1 MIKVL
6 VIDNSAL
13 MRKLLGRVVADV
25 GDFEVHFARNGPEGL
40 EQLATV
46 NPDVVTLDIHMPGMD
61 GLTCLDRIMIER
73 PRPVVMVSSLTREG
87 ADATL
92 EALRLGAVDFV
103 PKPEGAVSLHMEV
116 FGPLFV
122 AKVRAAAGVKLRAS
136 LRLRERVQHRVG
148 GSASVRP
155 RAGGRDEAASVRA
168 SGEGIVVVGAST
180 GGPPALEALLVALPP
195 TFPWP
200 IVIAQ
205 HMPANFTGAL
215 ARRLDGLCAIGVGE
229 VARPTALE
237 PGHAYIGRG
246 DDDVVISNVAGHLV
260 AAPVPA
266 DARRPWHPS
275 ADRLVE
281 SAIAHISPSLLVG
294 ILMTGMGND
303 GAGSMTRLRAL
314 GGRTIAEA
322 EETAVVWG
330 MPGKLVEAGG
340 ATWVLPLP
348 NIAEQL
354 RKLVPL
360 HAADPQRV

>member
-6 VIDNSAL
+6 VIDDSAL

-87 ADATL
+87 AEATL

-148 GSASVRP
+148 GSASAAPTRWRP
-155 RAGGRDEAASVRA
+155 RRSSVCAGVGRGNRCRRSLNWR
-168 SGEGIVVVGAST
+168 
-180 GGPPALEALLVALPP
+180 P
-195 TFPWP
+195 
-200 IVIAQ
+200 
-205 HMPANFTGAL
+205 TGARSV
-215 ARRLDGLCAIGVGE
+215 ARRIAIDFPVAHRYRPAYAGKFHGR
-229 VARPTALE
+229 ARP
-237 PGHAYIGRG
+237 PSGRPLR
-246 DDDVVISNVAGHLV
+246 D
-260 AAPVPA
+260 
-266 DARRPWHPS
+266 RR
-275 ADRLVE
+275 
-281 SAIAHISPSLLVG
+281 
-294 ILMTGMGND
+294 
-303 GAGSMTRLRAL
+303 
-314 GGRTIAEA
+314 
-322 EETAVVWG
+322 
-330 MPGKLVEAGG
+330 
-340 ATWVLPLP
+340 
-348 NIAEQL
+348 
-354 RKLVPL
+354 
-360 HAADPQRV
+360 

>member
-6 VIDNSAL
+6 VIDDSAL

-148 GSASVRP
+148 GSASVLRR
-155 RAGGRDEAASVRA
+155 RAGGHDEAASVRA

-180 GGPPALEALLVALPP
+180 GGPPALEALLRRIAIDFPVA
-195 TFPWP
+195 
-200 IVIAQ
+200 
-205 HMPANFTGAL
+205 HRYRPAYAGKFHG
-215 ARRLDGLCAIGVGE
+215 R
-229 VARPTALE
+229 ARP
-237 PGHAYIGRG
+237 PSGRPLR
-246 DDDVVISNVAGHLV
+246 D
-260 AAPVPA
+260 
-266 DARRPWHPS
+266 RR
-275 ADRLVE
+275 
-281 SAIAHISPSLLVG
+281 
-294 ILMTGMGND
+294 
-303 GAGSMTRLRAL
+303 
-314 GGRTIAEA
+314 
-322 EETAVVWG
+322 
-330 MPGKLVEAGG
+330 
-340 ATWVLPLP
+340 
-348 NIAEQL
+348 
-354 RKLVPL
+354 
-360 HAADPQRV
+360 